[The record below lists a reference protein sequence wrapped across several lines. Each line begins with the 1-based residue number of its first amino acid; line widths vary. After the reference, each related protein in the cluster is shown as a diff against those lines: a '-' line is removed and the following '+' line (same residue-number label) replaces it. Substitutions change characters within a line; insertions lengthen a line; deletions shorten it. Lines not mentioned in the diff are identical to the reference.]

1 MVMMERLGRKRPRET
16 WITCR
21 MAHVY
26 SMGSFLGHEG
36 SEALVDAALKGLR
49 GELHDNVNGGKGAFR
64 RSIKNL

>member
-1 MVMMERLGRKRPRET
+1 
-16 WITCR
+16 
-21 MAHVY
+21 
-26 SMGSFLGHEG
+26 MGDQLLSFGHKFPSPGGGSYYLGHEG